1 MQVVQVLAG
10 FSLGQADIL
19 RRAIGKKKEK
29 DMEAQHDKFV
39 EGCAKTNNIPKARA
53 EQIWENIKKF
63 AEYGFN
69 KSHSAAYAL
78 LSYRTA
84 YLKAN
89 YRPEF
94 MAAVLTSELSNAKK
108 LTFLINECRTNGIR
122 ILPPDV
128 NTSNVSF
135 TVDGGAI
142 RFGLGAIKGFGQG
155 ISAAIIEA
163 RKDGPFT
170 SMTDL
175 VERTDGLNAKG
186 LEALI
191 RCGALDSTG
200 LKRSQLVA
208 MIDTALASAAAV
220 RRDRESGQASLFDM
234 LDDPR
239 DAGLQEQAPPDIP
252 EFPESE
258 KLEDEKQLLGFFVS
272 GHPLFSSKKIIDTFS
287 TANLAEISRMPG
299 DIGVKFGGLVTSVA
313 KKYTKTDSKPFAVV
327 QIEDLTDTIECV
339 CYNKLYTE
347 VNPLLVEGSRVFVRA
362 VTKKT
367 GDEDAEVTLQLENVI
382 PLEDAMFYNTSML
395 QVNLFEN
402 DMKPDACKKLRRLL
416 VRHSKPPR
424 QPDPAKTESGASP
437 GAQMET
443 DSARKT
449 SGNAGSSDADMLQAS
464 LFETG
469 ARPLANPFSFGGEEE
484 PKPPVSEEP
493 GVTIDPQSVSPQ
505 DPQSVPPQTPVSAEP
520 VAKEPEKRAKPRP
533 KADPVPVLICAATK
547 DRLAAFIELPQS
559 VRVYVSKVLLND
571 LDALLGENR
580 YTIKPSDD
588 VPQPRRQWRR
598 DKETESEPATA

>member
-1 MQVVQVLAG
+1 MLYQEQIMQVVQVLAG

-19 RRAIGKKKEK
+19 RRAIGKKKIK

-39 EGCAKTNNIPKARA
+39 DGCAKTNSIPAAQA
-53 EQIWENIKKF
+53 ERIWENIKKF

-108 LTFLINECRTNGIR
+108 LTFLINECRTTGIR

-128 NTSNVSF
+128 NTSDVNF
-135 TVDGGAI
+135 TVDGDAI

-163 RKDGPFT
+163 RKNGPFT
-170 SMTDL
+170 SLVDL
-175 VERTDGLNAKG
+175 AERTEGLNAKG

-200 LKRSQLVA
+200 LKRSQLIA
-208 MIDTALASAAAV
+208 MIDSALSSAASA

-234 LDDPR
+234 LDDPQ
-239 DAGLQEQAPPDIP
+239 DAGFEEQPPPDIP
-252 EFPESE
+252 EFPDSE
-258 KLEDEKQLLGFFVS
+258 MLEDEKQLLGFFVS
-272 GHPLFSSKKIIDTFS
+272 GHPLSSSKKIIDTFS

-299 DIGVKFGGLVTSVA
+299 DVGVKFGGLVTSVT
-313 KKYTKTDSKPFAVV
+313 KKYTKSDSKPFAIV

-339 CYNKLYTE
+339 CYNRLYTE
-347 VNPLLVEGSRVFVRA
+347 VNALLVEGAKVFVRA
-362 VTKKT
+362 ITKRGDDE
-367 GDEDAEVTLQLENVI
+367 GDEVSLQLEDVI
-382 PLEDAMFYNTSML
+382 PLEDAMFFNAEKL
-395 QVNLFEN
+395 QINLFEE
-402 DMKPDACKKLRRLL
+402 DMKPDACTELRALL
-416 VRHSKPPR
+416 ARHATPP
-424 QPDPAKTESGASP
+424 PELVPA
-437 GAQMET
+437 
-443 DSARKT
+443 
-449 SGNAGSSDADMLQAS
+449 
-464 LFETG
+464 
-469 ARPLANPFSFGGEEE
+469 E
-484 PKPPVSEEP
+484 PA
-493 GVTIDPQSVSPQ
+493 
-505 DPQSVPPQTPVSAEP
+505 SAEP
-520 VAKEPEKRAKPRP
+520 ADIVPKRRNPKQKPGPE
-533 KADPVPVLICAATK
+533 PVPVLFCAATK

-559 VRVYVSKVLLND
+559 VRVYVSRSLLSE
-571 LDALLGENR
+571 LDALLGENH
-580 YTIKPSDD
+580 YTIKPKDD

-598 DKETESEPATA
+598 DKESESEPASA